1 MSLCGGGGGCG
12 GYCGSCSGRCGSCS
26 GRCGSCSGRCGG
38 YSGYCAPDG
47 SWVSLGRTVSSEV
60 AVFLV
65 LMVEE
70 AVLDVVVAVRVVM
83 ILMKLALID

>member
-1 MSLCGGGGGCG
+1 M
-12 GYCGSCSGRCGSCS
+12 
-26 GRCGSCSGRCGG
+26 
-38 YSGYCAPDG
+38 
-47 SWVSLGRTVSSEV
+47 

-70 AVLDVVVAVRVVM
+70 AVLLIVLDVVVAVRVVM